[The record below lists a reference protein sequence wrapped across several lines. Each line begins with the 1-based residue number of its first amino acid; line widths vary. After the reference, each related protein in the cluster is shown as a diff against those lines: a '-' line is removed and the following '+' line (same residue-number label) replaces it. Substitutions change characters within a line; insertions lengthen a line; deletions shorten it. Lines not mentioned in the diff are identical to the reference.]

1 MNIYGIL
8 FNRIF
13 FRVLPITGLIIFSII
28 YNEITLNNFLEKF
41 KFWDWAGLILL
52 VVFLYDLVLHLKK
65 AHKRNRSLRQNKLE
79 KVPTEIELPKKL
91 NFLDKRISIN
101 ENSIDIYLKNELIVH
116 LSKSKKQ
123 IEIRKFLGKKILDF
137 NEIQYLFLEYN
148 QYEKDTLKDILSDN
162 SDYDK
167 NVWKNSLMA
176 MLKNG
181 KTINLFNAK
190 LEETNY
196 EQLVEEQISGKY
208 MEKSYLENGKKIVR
222 LFSHYTE
229 KKYLTIDNTI

>member
-1 MNIYGIL
+1 MNIYGII

-13 FRVLPITGLIIFSII
+13 FRVLPIAGLIIFSII
-28 YNEITLNNFLEKF
+28 YNEITLNNILEKF

-52 VVFLYDLVLHLKK
+52 VVFLYDLALHLKK
-65 AHKRNRSLRQNKLE
+65 AHKRNKSLQQNKLE
-79 KVPTEIELPKKL
+79 KIPKEIELPKKL

-101 ENSIDIYLKNELIVH
+101 ENSIDIYLKNEVIVH

-123 IEIRKFLGKKILDF
+123 IEIRKFIGKKILNF
-137 NEIQYLFLEYN
+137 NDIQYLFLEYN

-162 SDYDK
+162 SHYDK

-181 KTINLFNAK
+181 KTVNLFNAK

-196 EQLVEEQISGKY
+196 EQLVDYQISGKSE
-208 MEKSYLENGKKIVR
+208 EKSYLRNGTNIVR
-222 LFSHYTE
+222 LFSYYMNKE
-229 KKYLTIDNTI
+229 YLIINNTI